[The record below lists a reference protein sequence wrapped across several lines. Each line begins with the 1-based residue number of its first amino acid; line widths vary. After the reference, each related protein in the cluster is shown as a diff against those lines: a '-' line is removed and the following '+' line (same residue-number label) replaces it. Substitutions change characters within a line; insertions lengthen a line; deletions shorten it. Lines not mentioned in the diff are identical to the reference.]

1 MPAVQDIFFGKETV
15 VHIKPGGPVPLPEVI
30 EAQLAK
36 LKIVCDG
43 IRRDDS
49 AML

>member
-15 VHIKPGGPVPLPEVI
+15 VHIKRGGPVPLPEVL
-30 EAQLAK
+30 EAQLTK
-36 LKIVCDG
+36 LKIACDG

-49 AML
+49 AIL